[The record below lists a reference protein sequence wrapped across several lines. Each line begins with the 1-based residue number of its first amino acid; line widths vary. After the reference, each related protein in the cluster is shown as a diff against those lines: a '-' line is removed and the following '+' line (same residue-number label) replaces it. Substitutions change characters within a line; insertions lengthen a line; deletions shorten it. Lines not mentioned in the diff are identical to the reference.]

1 MRVLLLG
8 SHTNY
13 NLEHYVYMNLVK
25 LGHEVKFYG
34 YREKLGRLANPIRM
48 VITRSKP
55 IRDLAN
61 LFWLNK
67 INDEIKK
74 IAESFHPDLVLSIKG
89 EAVKPETVKRIKDE
103 LGAKTALWYPDDPRF
118 FNSLVKYIAPSYDH
132 VFTASE
138 KAIGMYKEIGCE
150 KVHFL
155 PFACEPTVHKKL
167 NPFNEEHTVINL
179 NVVFVGTYTQRRS
192 RLIKALERARIKV
205 EVYGPYWRYFKRGS
219 NVHEGVYGPE
229 MVKVFN
235 SAKIVLNIH
244 MEDDLPY
251 KVNMRTFES
260 TGCGSFLLIDK
271 PYGLEKMFIY
281 GSELVFY
288 EDEKELIELAKYYLE
303 HEDERIKVGER
314 GGERAYRE
322 HTYEERV
329 KKLVSVIDVFG
340 KTC

>member
-8 SHTNY
+8 SHMNY

-25 LGHEVKFYG
+25 LDHEVKFYG
-34 YREKLGRLANPIRM
+34 YKEKLGRFANLIRIA
-48 VITRSKP
+48 ITRSKLV
-55 IRDLAN
+55 RDLAN
-61 LFWLNK
+61 IFWLNR
-67 INDEIKK
+67 INDEIKR
-74 IAESFHPDLVLSIKG
+74 IAEAFHPDFVLSIKG
-89 EAVKPETVKRIKDE
+89 EVVKPEIIKWIKDG

-118 FNSLVKYIAPSYDH
+118 FDSLVRYIALSYDH

-167 NPFNEEHTVINL
+167 SVRVNEENTTSNL
-179 NVVFVGTYTQRRS
+179 DAVFVGTYTRRRS
-192 RLIKALERARIKV
+192 RLIKALEGAGIKV
-205 EVYGPYWRYFKRGS
+205 EVYGPYWRYFKRGN
-219 NVHEGVYGPE
+219 NVHDGVYGSK

-251 KVNMRTFES
+251 KVNMRTFEA
-260 TGCGSFLLIDK
+260 TGCGSFLLTDK
-271 PYGLEKMFIY
+271 SYGLEKMFIY

-314 GGERAYRE
+314 GRERAYKE

-329 KKLVSVIDVFG
+329 KKLLSAIG
-340 KTC
+340 GL